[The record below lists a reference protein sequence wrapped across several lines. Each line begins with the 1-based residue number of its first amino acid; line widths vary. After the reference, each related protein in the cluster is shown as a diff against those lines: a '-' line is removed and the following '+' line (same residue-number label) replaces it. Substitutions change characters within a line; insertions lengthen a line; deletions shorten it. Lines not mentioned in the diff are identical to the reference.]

1 MLKEATPRKKKST
14 PPKAYKN
21 TPYVRFTGKM
31 LYLNGNTMHMLGCCD
46 SISICVDKASRIMV
60 IRPDGPFRLSRVC
73 ETPGARRIETN
84 GSLLAVIE
92 AGFPVGMLGK
102 HIACEPMLGGG
113 VWASLIPR
121 YEGEKNRTGA

>member
-31 LYLNGNTMHMLGCCD
+31 LYLNGNTMHMLGCCE

-92 AGFPVGMLGK
+92 AGFPRRHARKAHRVRADAGRRRVGF
-102 HIACEPMLGGG
+102 ADSA
-113 VWASLIPR
+113 V
-121 YEGEKNRTGA
+121 